1 MVYVADLKSAAERHT
16 GSSPVSRTSL
26 PLWTN
31 FGKVASLKQRSITCE
46 FESHQGYHNK
56 TVMYAKLNRKTMMKK
71 LDIDQVAE
79 FIRAQTPETRI
90 YLGCDSERVKIDGVW
105 HADYVLAIV
114 VHINGNNGCKLF
126 GEVQRERDWD
136 QKASRPSLRLMT
148 EVYKVS
154 ELYLKLAEVLE
165 GREVE
170 VHLDINPDE
179 MHGSSCVISQAIG
192 YIKGVCNV
200 IPFVKPEAFAAS
212 YAADRFKSLRAA

>member
-1 MVYVADLKSAAERHT
+1 
-16 GSSPVSRTSL
+16 
-26 PLWTN
+26 
-31 FGKVASLKQRSITCE
+31 
-46 FESHQGYHNK
+46 
-56 TVMYAKLNRKTMMKK
+56 MKK
-71 LDIDQVAE
+71 LNLDQVKT
-79 FIRAQTPETRI
+79 FIDAQTPETKI

-105 HADYVLAIV
+105 YADYILAIV

-136 QKASRPSLRLMT
+136 QKCSRPSQRLMT

-165 GREVE
+165 GRQVE

-179 MHGSSCVISQAIG
+179 QHGSSCVISQAVG
-192 YIKGVCNV
+192 YIRGVCNV

>member
-1 MVYVADLKSAAERHT
+1 M
-16 GSSPVSRTSL
+16 SSNLTRGT
-26 PLWTN
+26 
-31 FGKVASLKQRSITCE
+31 I
-46 FESHQGYHNK
+46 NK
-56 TVMYAKLNRKTMMKK
+56 TVMFAELNRKKIMKK

-79 FIRAQTPETRI
+79 FIRAQTPETKI
-90 YLGCDSERVKIDGVW
+90 YLGCDSERVKIEGKW
-105 HADYVLAIV
+105 YADYVLAIV

-136 QKASRPSLRLMT
+136 QRASRPSTRLMT

-154 ELYLKLAEVLE
+154 ELYLKLEEVLD

-179 MHGSSCVISQAIG
+179 MYGSSCVISQAVG

-200 IPFVKPEAFAAS
+200 IPFVKPDAFAAS
-212 YAADRFKSLRAA
+212 YAADRFKSLAA

>member
-1 MVYVADLKSAAERHT
+1 MR
-16 GSSPVSRTSL
+16 
-26 PLWTN
+26 
-31 FGKVASLKQRSITCE
+31 
-46 FESHQGYHNK
+46 
-56 TVMYAKLNRKTMMKK
+56 KLNLDEVKT
-71 LDIDQVAE
+71 
-79 FIRAQTPETRI
+79 FIEAQTPETKI
-90 YLGCDSERVKIDGVW
+90 YLGCDSERIKVDGKW
-105 HADYVLAIV
+105 YADYILAIV

-136 QKASRPSLRLMT
+136 QKASRPSTRLMT

-154 ELYLKLAEVLE
+154 DLYLKLAEVLD

-179 MHGSSCVISQAIG
+179 QHGSSCVISQAVG

-212 YAADRFKSLRAA
+212 YAADRFKGLKRAA